1 MLVLGFRVFSR
12 DLGGQVPSG
21 QTPNFIK
28 PNPMKPALTTL
39 LLSTPLLAVEPSW
52 LAGNH
57 LTGDW
62 KGLRTDLEESGVKY
76 FGYYN
81 AIFAANVSGGRDQ
94 DSNYA
99 GDLFTGLEFDFEKLW
114 GWDDTTFVVTA
125 IDRHGSSI
133 DPEVGGQYS
142 VMQLVGGQNA
152 FLYNVTLE
160 KWFLDHTLSVKLGRM
175 TATDDFVGSPLYS
188 YSLNNCIDGQI
199 RAALFDGTMTSYP
212 FAVWGGRIKYQP
224 SDDFYAM
231 LGVFQ
236 LSDDMFDREDQGVDF
251 SIEGDDGVSIFTQFG
266 WNKEICGRPAHFY
279 AGMNNAFWSLD
290 KFNTNDTTNHLCRLY
305 GHADWQVTAESAD
318 SDQGLTLFTAAGYTW
333 QDQVAIMPLQITC
346 GANYKGFFPGRDD
359 DRTVLFATYGDFS
372 GEYAAGQA
380 AASQAQSD
388 YEMVL
393 EAGHRFQLTPFAYI
407 QPDVQY
413 IVQPGG
419 TGNISDAVVVGAQF
433 GVTF

>member
-1 MLVLGFRVFSR
+1 
-12 DLGGQVPSG
+12 
-21 QTPNFIK
+21 
-28 PNPMKPALTTL
+28 MKSALTLL
-39 LLSTPLLAVEPSW
+39 LLSTPLLAAEPSW

-76 FGYYN
+76 FGFYN

-94 DSNYA
+94 DSNFA
-99 GDLFTGLEFDFEKLW
+99 GDFFTGIEFDLEKIA
-114 GWDDTTFVVTA
+114 GWDDTTFTVTA

-133 DPEVGGQYS
+133 DREVGGQYS
-142 VMQLVGGQNA
+142 VMQLVGGQNT

-188 YSLNNCIDGQI
+188 YSLNNSIDGQI

-212 FAVWGGRIKYQP
+212 FAVWGGRVKWQP
-224 SDDFYAM
+224 DDDFYAM

-236 LSDDMFDREDQGVDF
+236 LADDMFDRGDQGVDF
-251 SIEGDDGVSIFTQFG
+251 SIEGDDGISIFTQFG
-266 WNKEICGRPAHFY
+266 WNKQICGRPAHFY

-290 KFNTNDTTNHLCRLY
+290 KFNTNDTTHHLTRLY
-305 GHADWQVTAESAD
+305 GHADWQVYAESAD

-333 QDQVAIMPLQITC
+333 QDQVAIMPVQITV
-346 GANYKGFFPGRDD
+346 GANYKGLFPARPD
-359 DRTVLFATYGDFS
+359 DRTVFFATYGDFS
-372 GEYAAGQA
+372 SEYAAQQAGAGQ
-380 AASQAQSD
+380 SQSD

-407 QPDVQY
+407 QPDIQY

-419 TGNISDAVVVGAQF
+419 TGDISDAVVIGAQF